1 MGVNL
6 GSLIKGR
13 EISISE
19 LAGKVLAV
27 DASMWIHQFLASIR
41 APDGTLFCDKKGRT
55 TSHLIGLSSR
65 IANLLEA
72 NIKLVFCFD
81 GKPPELKLAEKE
93 RRTAIKEEALKQYR
107 EALIKGELEEA
118 RKYAMRTTTLTD
130 EIIASAKKLIS
141 AFGLPIIQAPQEADA
156 QAAYLVKQNDAF
168 AVSTNDYDAL
178 LFGAPRMVKNISI
191 YGKKIVHGRQ
201 ITIKPE
207 LIILSALLQELGIN
221 HDQLIA
227 LGILIG
233 TDYNPGGIHGIGPK
247 RALELVKQFK
257 CDFKALFAHVKW
269 SSLNPVDWSEIFN
282 IFKSMPVEKNYRITF
297 KEPDKKAI
305 EKILIEEYD
314 FSEERVKNIIEK
326 AIKEQKGLQ
335 KWL

>member
-1 MGVNL
+1 L
-6 GSLIKGR
+6 SSLIKSR
-13 EISISE
+13 EISLKDLS
-19 LAGKVLAV
+19 GKILAV

-41 APDGTLFCDKKGRT
+41 APDGTLFCDKKGRI

-81 GKPPELKLAEKE
+81 GKPPELKFAEKE
-93 RRTAIKEEALKQYR
+93 RRTILREEALKRYH
-107 EALIKGELEEA
+107 EALAKGELEEA
-118 RKYAMRTTTLTD
+118 RKYAMRTTMLTD
-130 EIIASAKKLIS
+130 EIIKSAKKLIS

-156 QAAYLVKQNDAF
+156 QAAYLVKQKDAF

-191 YGKKIVHGRQ
+191 LGKKTLHGKQIV
-201 ITIKPE
+201 IKPE
-207 LIILSALLQELGIN
+207 LIILSEALQHLGIN

-227 LGILIG
+227 LGLLIG
-233 TDYNPGGIHGIGPK
+233 TDYNPGGIRGIGPK

-257 CDFKALFAHVKW
+257 RDFQALFDHVKW
-269 SSLNPVDWSEIFN
+269 SSLNPIDWQEIFN
-282 IFKSMPVEKNYRITF
+282 IFKNMPVEKDYKLLF
-297 KEPDKKAI
+297 KEPDKAVI
-305 EKILIEEYD
+305 EKILIQEYD
-314 FSEERVKNIIEK
+314 FSEERVKNLIEK
-326 AIKEQKGLQ
+326 VIKEQKGLQ